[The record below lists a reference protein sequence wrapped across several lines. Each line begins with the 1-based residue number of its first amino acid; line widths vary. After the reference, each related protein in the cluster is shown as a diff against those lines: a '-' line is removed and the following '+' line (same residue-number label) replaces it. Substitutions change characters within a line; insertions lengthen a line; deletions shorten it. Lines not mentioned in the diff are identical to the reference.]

1 MSRVL
6 LSGLSNDRVELNLA
20 CALRKSGVQLFAID
34 NPDSSAIE
42 WCQACGIPH
51 MDHEFHNRF
60 DREAIVIYRELL
72 RAQAF
77 DILHCLTN
85 RALATALLATRHMDR
100 PPTIIAYRGTMGH
113 LHRWDPASRLSYLS
127 PRVDA
132 IVCVSDAVRRY
143 LKEFDIPD
151 SRLDVIWKGH
161 DPAWYSASP
170 RTALAEFGIP
180 PDAIAVGFVGN
191 IRPVKGA
198 DDLLRAFDGIRPGE
212 NIHLVLI
219 GEVRDRHIEKQIG
232 RHPHV
237 HFLGFRPDAA
247 PLVGACDAAVMPSI
261 EREGLPKAMLEA
273 MAQGIPPIVTDV
285 GGMPELVEHEACGL
299 VVPPRDPAAL
309 RDAIRRLA
317 RDAALRR
324 RMGAAARARIDGPF
338 HFRHTVEKTLA
349 LYARLLSTGTEAA
362 RL

>member
-1 MSRVL
+1 MTRVL

-20 CALRKSGVQLFAID
+20 CALRKSGVELFAID
-34 NPDSSAIE
+34 DPNSSAIE
-42 WCQACGIPH
+42 WCQSCGIPH

-60 DREAIVIYRELL
+60 EHEAIVIYRELL

-85 RALATALLATRHMDR
+85 RALSTALLATRRMAA
-100 PPTIIAYRGTMGH
+100 PPKIVAYRGTMGH
-113 LHRWDPASRLSYLS
+113 LHRWDPASRLSYRS

-170 RTALAEFGIP
+170 RAALAEFGIP
-180 PDAIAVGFVGN
+180 PDAVAVGFVGN

-198 DDLLRAFDGIRPGE
+198 EDLLRAFDGIRLEE

-219 GEVRDRHIEKQIG
+219 GEVRDRHIEKQVG

-237 HFLGFRPDAA
+237 HFLGFRPNAA
-247 PLVGACDAAVMPSI
+247 QLVGACDVAVMPSI
-261 EREGLPKAMLEA
+261 EREGLPKAMIEA
-273 MAQGIPPIVTDV
+273 MAQGIPPLVTDV
-285 GGMPELVEHEACGL
+285 GGMPELVEDGVSGF
-299 VVPPRDPAAL
+299 VVPPRDPASL
-309 RDAIRRLA
+309 RGAIRRLA
-317 RDAALRR
+317 QDAALRR
-324 RMGAAARARIDGPF
+324 RFGAAARARIEGPF
-338 HFRHTVEKTLA
+338 HFRHTLAKTLA
-349 LYARLLSTGTEAA
+349 LYERLLGSDSRGDEP
-362 RL
+362 

>member
-34 NPDSSAIE
+34 NPDSPAIE
-42 WCQACGIPH
+42 WCQTCGIPH

-85 RALATALLATRHMDR
+85 RALATALLATRHMAA
-100 PPTIIAYRGTMGH
+100 PPKIVAYRGTMGH

-127 PRVDA
+127 SRVDA
-132 IVCVSDAVRRY
+132 IVCVSGAVRRY
-143 LKEFDIPD
+143 LQEFDIPD
-151 SRLDVIWKGH
+151 ARLEVIWKGH
-161 DPAWYSASP
+161 DPAWYAPAP
-170 RTALAEFGIP
+170 RSALAELGLP
-180 PDAIAVGFVGN
+180 PEATVVGFVGN

-198 DDLLRAFDGIRPGE
+198 EVLLRAFDGIRPEE
-212 NIHLVLI
+212 NIHLILI

-232 RHPHV
+232 RQPHV

-247 PLVGACDAAVMPSI
+247 RLAGACDIAVMPSV
-261 EREGLPKAMLEA
+261 EREGLPKAILEA
-273 MAQGIPPIVTDV
+273 MAQGVPPVVTDV
-285 GGMPELVEHEACGL
+285 GGMPELVEHEVCGL

-309 RDAIRRLA
+309 RIALRRLA
-317 RDAALRR
+317 QDASLRR
-324 RMGAAARARIDGPF
+324 RFGAAARARIEGPF

-349 LYARLLSTGTEAA
+349 LYARLLDPKTKPPGP
-362 RL
+362 